1 MMVKT
6 RIIMMMREK
15 NNDDDDEDDDDGIHV
30 GGCSCWRRFGRFWAI
45 ALDIRPLQLCW
56 WWWSRSKSIVRLF
69 PISLFWYLCN
79 LLLIN
84 TGYFLH
90 WMLEAVDFGDMA
102 KKTFQFCYDW
112 FLKLELWYLCR
123 FDAQSCSCKCLQVP
137 ASAISGNK
145 YKINI
150 YMISRLK
157 KFETFLLRNTLDFCA
172 LNVLWSLR

>member
-1 MMVKT
+1 
-6 RIIMMMREK
+6 MMMREK

-30 GGCSCWRRFGRFWAI
+30 GGCSCCRRFGRFWAI

-123 FDAQSCSCKCLQVP
+123 FDAQSCSCKCLQVQ
-137 ASAISGNK
+137 
-145 YKINI
+145 YQETNI
-150 YMISRLK
+150 KS
-157 KFETFLLRNTLDFCA
+157 TFTWFPVLRNLKLFCWEILWIFVRWMLDVWGSWVRKY
-172 LNVLWSLR
+172 LSS